1 MKIIGKN
8 LNMSSPLRKLWIHFC
23 DDSLFRNSIYL
34 MLSTCIMA
42 GFGFFFWIMIARLYT
57 TEQIGLATT
66 MISIIGLI
74 TSFSLLG
81 LNIGLIRFLPKS
93 KKRNEQIN
101 TCFSVT
107 TLATLII
114 LAIFLFGLK
123 IFSPRLLF
131 INENPYYI
139 LFFIFFA
146 VFSTSDNL
154 IENIFIAFRNTKFIL
169 IKNTVF
175 SILKFV
181 LPFFL
186 ISLGAFGILSSYM
199 GALMIGFS
207 ISFIILIRKLE
218 YKPRLIIHRVT
229 VREIGR
235 YSFGNYVASFISNLP
250 AMVLPLMI
258 TNILK
263 PEITAYYY
271 MSMMIVSILFI
282 IPGATTQSLFAEGS
296 HNEEGMK
303 QHIRKA
309 VKIIAALLIPAI
321 LITVFFGQYI
331 LLAFGKNYSSGGY
344 TFLQILAFSG
354 IFISINS
361 IFGTILRV
369 ERKIKKMIFINFLGA
384 LSILGLSFLFISKGL
399 LGIGFAWILG
409 HGMVS
414 LIYYLTYKWQK
425 N

>member
-1 MKIIGKN
+1 
-8 LNMSSPLRKLWIHFC
+8 
-23 DDSLFRNSIYL
+23 
-34 MLSTCIMA
+34 MA
-42 GFGFFFWIMIARLYT
+42 GFGFFFWIIIARLYT

-66 MISIIGLI
+66 MISVMGLI

-81 LNIGLIRFLPKS
+81 LNIGLIRYLPKS
-93 KKRNEQIN
+93 KRRSDEIN

-114 LAIFLFGLK
+114 LIFFLFGLK
-123 IFSPRLLF
+123 IFSPKLLL
-131 INENPYYI
+131 IRENPYYVL
-139 LFFIFFA
+139 LFVIFA

-175 SILKFV
+175 SVLKFA

-199 GALMIGFS
+199 GALVIGFFL
-207 ISFIILIRKLE
+207 SFIILIRKFE
-218 YKPRLIIHRVT
+218 YKPRLIIHKVT
-229 VREIGR
+229 IREIGR

-250 AMVLPLMI
+250 AMVLPLLI
-258 TNILK
+258 TNMLK

-296 HNEEGMK
+296 HNEEEMR

-309 VKIIAALLIPAI
+309 IKIIASLLIPAI
-321 LITVFFGQYI
+321 LIIVFFGHYI
-331 LLAFGKNYSSGGY
+331 LLAFGKNYSNEGFR
-344 TFLQILAFSG
+344 FLQILALSG

-369 ERKIKKMIFINFLGA
+369 ERKIKKMIFINFIGA
-384 LSILGLSFLFISKGL
+384 LSILALSYLFISRGL
-399 LGIGFAWILG
+399 LGIGLAWILG
-409 HGMVS
+409 HGIVS
-414 LIYYLTYKWQK
+414 LIYLTYKWR
-425 N
+425 NN